1 MRGRLDQ
8 VQQWEQENPDQ
19 VDHVPVQ
26 AAQIN
31 WREVLRAEITTH
43 ATQEEPCD
51 HDHANDDVGPVQAGH
66 GVVDT
71 EVEVGVGGTLGIH
84 AGIRVV
90 GVVVMPPVIRI
101 MSMVSMG
108 MVFVITMIIMIIMVV
123 VIMSFG
129 LLGIEQCQTA
139 GRQPA
144 RARWSS

>member
-1 MRGRLDQ
+1 MRVWLDQ

-66 GVVDT
+66 GVVNAKID
-71 EVEVGVGGTLGIH
+71 VSVCGPLGINSW
-84 AGIRVV
+84 I
-90 GVVVMPPVIRI
+90 
-101 MSMVSMG
+101 G
-108 MVFVITMIIMIIMVV
+108 MVMRVAFIGMVLIV
-123 VIMSFG
+123 CMVAFIGMVLIVCMVAFIG
-129 LLGIEQCQTA
+129 MVLIV
-139 GRQPA
+139 
-144 RARWSS
+144 